1 MGAPGCKPVSG
12 LGPGHLTVACGSVTP
27 SSFLCLLR
35 GPPLGLSCPRSGGKC
50 GGRSACA
57 VSRGPPLHAPFCVPI
72 PLSGPR
78 SLSRHCSSRGVRVPL
93 LGWGYFSDS
102 RGHQASTS
110 TSGVNWTSPG
120 HMGWKEEPGWA
131 HIRSY
136 SCLQVAPWDPPA
148 RHQPSLGPRFC
159 VWEVAHSILGQAE
172 RGTTKCQGLAP
183 STDFT
188 METDV
193 IMNNIVA

>member
-136 SCLQVAPWDPPA
+136 SCLQVVPWDPPPPRKTPA
-148 RHQPSLGPRFC
+148 LSGSQVLCLGGGP
-159 VWEVAHSILGQAE
+159 
-172 RGTTKCQGLAP
+172 
-183 STDFT
+183 
-188 METDV
+188 
-193 IMNNIVA
+193 

>member
-1 MGAPGCKPVSG
+1 MGPHQILLLSPGG
-12 LGPGHLTVACGSVTP
+12 ALGPP
-27 SSFLCLLR
+27 
-35 GPPLGLSCPRSGGKC
+35 
-50 GGRSACA
+50 
-57 VSRGPPLHAPFCVPI
+57 
-72 PLSGPR
+72 
-78 SLSRHCSSRGVRVPL
+78 
-93 LGWGYFSDS
+93 
-102 RGHQASTS
+102 
-110 TSGVNWTSPG
+110 
-120 HMGWKEEPGWA
+120 
-131 HIRSY
+131 
-136 SCLQVAPWDPPA
+136 PPA